1 MRLTYEQLEEVKKN
15 FGVDQL
21 WSFSKFDAYRTSQY
35 EWMLKYLKHL
45 PENNEQQSA
54 YSSLGSAGHD
64 IIEKLYDGV
73 IKYEDMVEEFEDAW
87 MTNIDIAG
95 LVFDRNDST
104 KNNNIKN
111 KYYADLIHFFKN
123 YKQLPYKMQN
133 EQFVTIT
140 ITDKIIMQGY
150 LDACYK
156 YQDENENEI
165 FTIVDYKT
173 STQYSGKAI
182 KEHAAQLVLYSE
194 ALRQLGVPKEN
205 IRCCWNFL
213 KYVNIDCELINGNIK
228 TRTIERYEIGS
239 KLQASVKTWL
249 KKLGYEDQMLEY
261 LDALVQTNDIKCL
274 PEDVQKKYIV
284 NDCYVY
290 VEDIWDFYEEL
301 KEEIIETIEEIN
313 QKVVKYKELI
323 SLNDEEA
330 AEKLFWDDEESLK
343 AQSYYYNNLCG
354 YSIPTVK
361 PYKCYLD
368 KITAEKNG
376 DIFGSKISNNNEYKE
391 DDLSWLNDL

>member
-1 MRLTYEQLEEVKKN
+1 MRLTYEELNEVKKK

-21 WSFSKFDAYRTSQY
+21 WSFSKFDSYRTSQY
-35 EWMLKYLKHL
+35 EWMLKYIKHL
-45 PENNEQQSA
+45 PENNEKQSA
-54 YSSLGSAGHD
+54 YASLGSAVHD
-64 IIEKLYDGV
+64 VIENLYDES
-73 IKYEDMVEEFEDAW
+73 IKYEDMKEAFENIW
-87 MTNIDIAG
+87 ITNIDIAE

-104 KNNNIKN
+104 KNENIKN
-111 KYYADLIHFFKN
+111 KYYKDLIHFFKN
-123 YKQLPYKMQN
+123 YKKLPYKMQN
-133 EQFVTIT
+133 EQFVTIK
-140 ITDKIIMQGY
+140 ITDDIVMQGY

-156 YQDENENEI
+156 DENDI

-194 ALRQLGVPKEN
+194 ALRQLGIPKDK

-213 KYVNIDCELINGNIK
+213 KYVNVDCEQINGNIK

-249 KKLGYEDQMLEY
+249 KKLGHEDKMLEY

-274 PEDVQKKYIV
+274 PEDVQSKYIV

-290 VEDIWDFYEEL
+290 IDDIWSFYEEL
-301 KEEIIETIEEIN
+301 KDEIIETISEIN
-313 QKVVKYKELI
+313 EKTTKYKELVK
-323 SLNDEEA
+323 LGNEEA

-361 PYKCYLD
+361 PYKQYLD

-376 DIFGSKISNNNEYKE
+376 DILGSNNTTDDFKE

>member
-1 MRLTYEQLEEVKKN
+1 MRLSYEQLNEVKKK

-21 WSFSKFDAYRTSQY
+21 WSFSKFDTYRTSQY
-35 EWMLKYLKHL
+35 EWMLKYIKHL
-45 PENNEQQSA
+45 PENNEKQSA
-54 YSSLGSAGHD
+54 YASLGSAVHD
-64 IIEKLYDGV
+64 VIEKLYDGT
-73 IKYEDMVEEFEDAW
+73 IKYNNMVEQFEDIW
-87 MTNIDIAG
+87 MTNIDIAE
-95 LVFDRNDST
+95 LVFDRNDSK
-104 KNNNIKN
+104 KNENIKN
-111 KYYADLIHFFKN
+111 KYYKDLVHFFNN
-123 YKQLPYKMQN
+123 YKQLSYKMQN
-133 EQFVTIT
+133 EQFVTIK
-140 ITDKIIMQGY
+140 ITDDIVMQGY

-156 YQDENENEI
+156 NEDNI

-194 ALRQLGVPKEN
+194 ALRQLGIPKDK

-213 KYVNIDCELINGNIK
+213 KYVNIDCEQINGNIK

-249 KKLGYEDQMLEY
+249 KKLGYEEQMLEY

-274 PEDVQKKYIV
+274 PEDVQSKYKI

-290 VEDIWDFYEEL
+290 VDDIWDFYEEL
-301 KEEIIETIEEIN
+301 KKEIIETIAEIN
-313 QKVVKYKELI
+313 EKSIKYKELI
-323 SLNDEEA
+323 ELGNEEA

-343 AQSYYYNNLCG
+343 EQSYYYNNLCG
-354 YSIPTVK
+354 YSIPTIK
-361 PYKCYLD
+361 PYKQYLD
-368 KITAEKNG
+368 KINAEKNG
-376 DIFGSKISNNNEYKE
+376 DILGSKKQADDFEE